1 MKLLNRL
8 EEYSKSP
15 AYPFHMPGHK
25 RRMDSLDPRLPW
37 QLDITEIDGFDNLH
51 SPSGILKDGMDR
63 AARLYHSRRTFFLV
77 NGSTCGIL
85 AAVCAATA
93 PGDTVLMARGCHKSV
108 YHAVELRGLTPV
120 YLMPSWDDSF
130 GVFGSITPAAVEQA
144 LCGNPKIRLV
154 ILTSPTYEGV
164 LSDIAAIAQ
173 IAHRHG
179 VPLLVDEAHGAHL
192 GFDSRFPQ
200 SAVAL
205 GADIVIQSLHK
216 TLPSLTQT
224 ALAHLGG
231 EMIDER
237 RFARQLAVFE
247 TSSPSYL
254 LMGSI
259 ESCLELLKSPQE
271 LFSPYWERLER
282 FSGAMKQLQNL
293 RVLCCGEDSPARHPA
308 FFAFDPSKLVISTK
322 GTGLTGPALS
332 QLLRER
338 YRLELEM
345 AMGDYALAMTSVCD
359 TDEGFTRL
367 SGALLAVDAQ
377 TGAKAAAKASPI
389 VPLLPRQRLIP
400 AKAALLPGSPTPTPD
415 CGGLTSAQS
424 VWAYPPGIPL
434 LVPGEEIS
442 QEFLLQ
448 MQELENQ
455 GVALYGDYGSPAES
469 LRTLDLTQQD
479 FYG

>member
-1 MKLLNRL
+1 MKLLNSL

-85 AAVCAATA
+85 AGICAATA

-108 YHAVELRGLTPV
+108 YHAVELRGLVPV
-120 YLMPSWDDSF
+120 YLMPSWDESF
-130 GVFGSITPAAVEQA
+130 GIFGSITPKAVEQA
-144 LCGNPKIRLV
+144 LRENSKIRLV

-173 IAHRHG
+173 ISHRHG

-192 GFDSRFPQ
+192 GFDARFPQ

-231 EMIDER
+231 ELIDEQ
-237 RFARQLAVFE
+237 RFAHQLSVFE

-259 ESCLELLKSPQE
+259 EACLGLLENPQA
-271 LFSPYWERLER
+271 LFSSYQERLLW
-282 FSGAMKQLQNL
+282 FSEAARQLQHL
-293 RVLCCGEDSPARHPA
+293 RVLCCGCDSLARHPS

-322 GTGLTGPALS
+322 GTNLTGSALS

-338 YRLELEM
+338 YHLELEM

-359 TDEGFTRL
+359 TDEGFSRL
-367 SGALLAVDAQ
+367 AGALLELDAQ
-377 TGAKAAAKASPI
+377 SGADTAPSVSPDI
-389 VPLLPRQRLIP
+389 PCIPRQRLIP
-400 AKAALLPGSPTPTPD
+400 AQAALLPGRSTRTPD
-415 CGGLTSAQS
+415 CVGMTSAQS

-455 GVALYGDYGSPAES
+455 GVALYGDYGSPAGS
-469 LRTLDLTQQD
+469 LRILDLTQQD

>member
-1 MKLLNRL
+1 MKLLHRL
-8 EEYSKSP
+8 EDYSKSP

-25 RRMDSLDPRLPW
+25 RRGDFLNPRLPW

-51 SPSGILKDGMDR
+51 APQGILLEGMRR
-63 AARLYHSRRTFFLV
+63 AAKLYHSRRTFFLV

-85 AAVCAATA
+85 AGICAATS
-93 PGDTVLMARGCHKSV
+93 PGDKVLMARGCHKSV

-120 YLMPSWDDSF
+120 YLMPPWDDSF
-130 GVFGSITPAAVEQA
+130 GVFGSITPQAVEQA
-144 LCGNPKIRLV
+144 LCENPQIRLV

-164 LSDIAAIAQ
+164 LSDISAIAQ
-173 IAHRHG
+173 IAHQHG
-179 VPLLVDEAHGAHL
+179 IPLLVDEAHGAHL
-192 GFDSRFPQ
+192 GFDARFPQ

-224 ALAHLGG
+224 ALAHLNGNR
-231 EMIDER
+231 IDER

-259 ESCLELLKSPQE
+259 ESCLELLEAPQA

-282 FSGAMKQLQNL
+282 FSQVMKRLRRL
-293 RVLCCGEDSPARHPA
+293 RVLCRGGDSLCGHPA

-322 GTGLTGPALS
+322 GTTLTGPALS

-338 YRLELEM
+338 YHLELEM

-359 TDEGFTRL
+359 TDEGFSRL
-367 SGALLAVDAQ
+367 ADALLELD
-377 TGAKAAAKASPI
+377 AKAETCT
-389 VPLLPRQRLIP
+389 VPGHPLAVPSLPRQRLSL
-400 AKAALLPGSPTPTPD
+400 AQAALLPGRPTRTPD
-415 CGGLTSAQS
+415 SLGLTSAQS

-448 MQELENQ
+448 MRELKSQ
-455 GVALYGDYGSPAES
+455 GVSLYGEYGSPAET
-469 LRTLDLTQQD
+469 LWTLDLTQ
-479 FYG
+479 